1 MKSHMNASVIT
12 HFNSTIT
19 DFRMTNRICFFMMAL
34 GLLVA
39 PSFSSER
46 LFLQE
51 DLPIEKEKQNVE
63 NQKAVKQVAKQSAEK
78 KDDEQENTETELK
91 NTEAEPA
98 KSADV
103 PSPAK
108 EPPAKEPPAKGPEES
123 YLELMNAWKELES
136 KLQEK
141 EVEFVVVG
149 ESRKN
154 EIRKEYD
161 LLLAEANEL
170 TPRLTAAAVASY
182 RSKPNQDPTLVRL
195 LIGMLTDH
203 LAKNRNEEFFDLG
216 QILIEGKVD
225 ITHFKAM
232 QRSKR
237 LVSFDVPELIDEL
250 LARHQDAEK
259 NNLPRAVITTS
270 YGDIEL
276 ELFEDSTPNHVANFV
291 KLASDGFYNGSPFHR
306 VDPSNRVVQGG
317 MPADAAKAIDYTLA
331 AEWEIDNPRFHFKGA
346 VGAARLSD
354 NPHSA
359 SSEFYIMTDRFR
371 AFDGSYTVFGRVVSG
386 MEFVNRINEGDKML
400 GVEIIRKRDHQYL
413 PEKFDPESVKKDD
426 PEEAGSSTNPPAP
439 TPPAPT
445 PPAPTPPAA
454 TNQNPPVQKAPTGT
468 APAEK
473 SSQEK
478 RNGEKTPD
486 QKKDP
491 E

>member
-108 EPPAKEPPAKGPEES
+108 EPPAKGPEGS

-439 TPPAPT
+439 TPPA
-445 PPAPTPPAA
+445 AI
-454 TNQNPPVQKAPTGT
+454 NQNPPVQKAPTGT

>member
-1 MKSHMNASVIT
+1 MKSHLNASVIT

-39 PSFSSER
+39 PSLSSER

-51 DLPIEKEKQNVE
+51 DPPIEKEKQNVE

-78 KDDEQENTETELK
+78 KDDEQKNTETELK
-91 NTEAEPA
+91 NKEAESA

-103 PSPAK
+103 QSPAK
-108 EPPAKEPPAKGPEES
+108 ETPAKGPEES

-136 KLQEK
+136 KLKEK

-170 TPRLTAAAVASY
+170 TPRLAAAAVASY
-182 RSKPNQDPTLVRL
+182 RNKPNQDPTLVRL
-195 LIGMLTDH
+195 LIGILTDH

-232 QRSKR
+232 QTSKR
-237 LVSFDVPELIDEL
+237 LVSFDVPELIGEL

-317 MPADAAKAIDYTLA
+317 KPADAAKAIDYTLA

-346 VGAARLSD
+346 VGAARLPD

-386 MEFVNRINEGDKML
+386 MEFVQRINQGDKML

-426 PEEAGSSTNPPAP
+426 PEEADSSANPPAP

-445 PPAPTPPAA
+445 SP
-454 TNQNPPVQKAPTGT
+454 NQNSPVQKAPTGT

-478 RNGEKTPD
+478 RNGEKTAD